1 MAHIKIIAALFN
13 LLIIDVFYFLED
25 GVEST
30 FSVADGPLSEFNNP
44 DYSWLLKENRVRRLK
59 FIFIFQ
65 D

>member
-44 DYSWLLKENRVRRLK
+44 DYS
-59 FIFIFQ
+59 
-65 D
+65 